1 MKKLFFSLLSLCL
14 AVSTSGQMS
23 LQPNVFQ
30 SPEISSL
37 MREVVSPVSLS
48 SGTVNVSIP
57 LYTLQ
62 KGSIQVPLS
71 LNYDASGVKV
81 DAQPS
86 WVGQNWSLST
96 GGMISRI
103 VKGVPDEAYITEQ
116 LILRASGD
124 NVANNTY
131 PVGYFYNSSG
141 LSTSN
146 WSTYNQIYDWAKNYG
161 CELEP
166 DEFIFNFCGH
176 SGVFYANEQGQLI
189 VKGQK
194 GWKIEPMVL
203 RNIPVYDG
211 RVAFDINNP
220 DPRSYTYMRANMLS
234 NYTGFGRW
242 KVSRIM
248 GFRITDPQGVEYYFG
263 QFEEVDNNTFDW
275 YNSNMEGIEINADFF
290 SEIFYEEFNGWHLR
304 KIKAPNGD
312 EVTFKYTHFWP
323 TLNLTRNYSS
333 VYMSGKTGSGFLSSS
348 ASIYRA
354 GPSLSGSILRP
365 VYLSEIRTDNQL
377 ITFTSSQS
385 SDLQYSS
392 AMIDSWLGDLHQNYE
407 DRYLYVPVFYGQ
419 KPIRKWST
427 GGNFLEFMTG
437 SRYYMAYG
445 DIRRKKLDRIEV
457 KSLTNNEVVKAFD
470 FSYNHSSSTRLQ
482 LTSLRENTLPAYQ
495 FRYNTTSLPSYLSD
509 QHDHWGYY
517 NNRTPSYSSYSSFES
532 YREPNTS
539 YTGAGALTEITYPT
553 GGVKKF
559 VYEPHT
565 YTKYVARDKGS
576 GAVSVANVSQ
586 KYGGG
591 LRIKEIQELD
601 NNSVLL
607 KKTYTYSPGI
617 LNGKPE
623 YYWGGYTGR
632 LTTGGTY
639 TLDRFFSQSLLP
651 VSNNPAG
658 GNVSYTTVTEVLQ
671 NNGKVEYTFTNHDT
685 NRDENVLASIDPQRT
700 AYSPLT
706 SKDLER
712 GMITEIKY
720 YAEGSS
726 TPSKKETFTY
736 SPLNGTMDYIKAVNL
751 QRMTLFGSTTT
762 NAIAG
767 SAYKNYVYPYNVT
780 RKTEYY
786 TYPGSLTQSIDY
798 TYAYD
803 NVNQIKTETK
813 TDNLSTVST
822 TYKYPYDYSTSVY
835 QNMVNRNIVAPV
847 IETLTK
853 NGSTEVERV
862 NTNYGQY
869 SATSGTFFRPSSVSK
884 TSTRLGSTITDQ
896 LTYQTYDRKGNIV
909 AAKDVD
915 GQQKV
920 FIWGYNGEYLVAE
933 ITGVALSSVTA
944 ANSSLSSI
952 ATTPLSGALSTT
964 AESAIRNLSGARVVT
979 YDYKPLVGISKMTD
993 VTGRTTTY
1001 NYDSLN
1007 RLQTIVDSNG
1017 YVIEKYEYNY
1027 K

>member
-14 AVSTSGQMS
+14 SASVFGQMS

-48 SGTVNVSIP
+48 SGTVSTSVP

-62 KGSIQVPLS
+62 KGGIKVPLS

-103 VKGVPDEAYITEQ
+103 VKGVPDEAFVTEQ
-116 LILRASGD
+116 LILRASGN
-124 NVANNTY
+124 NVATNNY

-141 LSTSN
+141 LSTAN
-146 WSTYNQIYDWAKNYG
+146 WSTTSQIEDWAKNYG

-166 DEFIFNFCGH
+166 DEFVFNFCGH
-176 SGVFYANEQGQLI
+176 SGVFYANEKGQLI

-194 GWKIEPMVL
+194 GWKIEPMIL

-211 RVAFDINNP
+211 RIAFNINNP

-234 NYTGFGRW
+234 NITGFGRW

-248 GFRITDPQGVEYYFG
+248 GFRVTDPQGVEYYFG
-263 QFEEVDNNTFDW
+263 QFEEVDNNTFNW
-275 YNSNMEGIEINADFF
+275 YESNMEGIEINADFF

-323 TLNLTRNYSS
+323 TLSLTQNFSS
-333 VYMSGKTGSGFLSSS
+333 IYMSGKTGSGFLSSS
-348 ASIYRA
+348 ASLYRA
-354 GPSLSGSILRP
+354 GASLSGSILRP
-365 VYLSEIRTDNQL
+365 VYLSEIRTSDQL
-377 ITFTSSQS
+377 ITFTSSQA
-385 SDLQYSS
+385 SDLSYNPYT
-392 AMIDSWLGDLHQNYE
+392 IDKELVDNSNKYA

-419 KPIRKWST
+419 NPIRKWNA
-427 GGNFLEFMTG
+427 GGNLVEFISG
-437 SRYYMAYG
+437 SRYYIAYNEV
-445 DIRRKKLDRIEV
+445 RRKKLDRIEV
-457 KSLTNNEVVKAFD
+457 KSLISNEVVKSFD
-470 FSYNHSSSTRLQ
+470 FSYNQSSSTRLQ
-482 LTSLRENTLPAYQ
+482 LSSLRENTLPAYQ
-495 FRYNTTSLPSYLSD
+495 FRYNTTSLPGYLSD
-509 QHDHWGYY
+509 QHDHWGYF
-517 NNRTPSYSSYSSFES
+517 NNRTPVYNYGSFES
-532 YREPNTS
+532 YREPNAS
-539 YTGAGALTEITYPT
+539 YTGAGSLTEITYPT

-565 YTKYVARDKGS
+565 YTKYVARDKGTGNLS
-576 GAVSVANVSQ
+576 LASVSQ

-607 KKTYTYSPGI
+607 KKSYSYSPGI

-623 YYWGGYTGR
+623 YYWVGYTGR

-639 TLDRFFSQSLLP
+639 SMDRFFSQSLLP

-658 GNVSYTTVTEVLQ
+658 GSVSYTTVTEVLQ
-671 NNGKVEYTFTNHDT
+671 DNGKVEYTFTNHDT
-685 NRDENVLASIDPQRT
+685 RIDENVLASIDPQRT

-706 SKDLER
+706 SKGLER

-720 YAEGSS
+720 YGEGSS
-726 TPSKKETFTY
+726 TPLKRETFTY
-736 SPLNGTMDYIKAVNL
+736 SALNGSMDYIKAVNL
-751 QRMTLFGSTTT
+751 QRMTLFGSTTL

-786 TYPGSLTQSIDY
+786 THPGNLTQSFDY
-798 TYAYD
+798 TFTYD

-822 TYKYPYDYSTSVY
+822 TFKYPYDYSTTVY
-835 QNMVNRNIVAPV
+835 QNMVTRNIISPV

-869 SATSGTFFRPSSVSK
+869 TASGGNIYLPSSATK
-884 TSTRLGSTITDQ
+884 TSSRSGSSITDQ
-896 LTYQTYDRKGNIV
+896 LTYLTYDRKGNPV
-909 AAKDVD
+909 AARDVD
-915 GQQKV
+915 GQLKV
-920 FIWGYNGEYLVAE
+920 FIWGYNGAHVVAE
-933 ITGVALSSVTA
+933 ITGVSLSSVTG
-944 ANSSLSSI
+944 ANSSLSGI
-952 ATTPLSGALSTT
+952 ATTPISGALPSA
-964 AESAIRNLSGARVVT
+964 AESAIRSLSGARVVT
-979 YDYKPLVGISKMTD
+979 YDYKPLVGISKITD

-1017 YVIEKYEYNY
+1017 HVIEKYEYNY

>member
-1 MKKLFFSLLSLCL
+1 MKKLFFSLLSLYL
-14 AVSTSGQMS
+14 SASVFGQMS

-48 SGTVNVSIP
+48 SGTVSTSVP

-62 KGSIQVPLS
+62 KGEIKVPLS

-103 VKGVPDEAYITEQ
+103 VKGVPDEAFVTEQ
-116 LILRASGD
+116 LILRASGN
-124 NVANNTY
+124 NVATNNY

-141 LSTSN
+141 LSTAN
-146 WSTYNQIYDWAKNYG
+146 WSTTSQIEDWAKNYG

-166 DEFIFNFCGH
+166 DEFVFNFCGH
-176 SGVFYANEQGQLI
+176 SGVFYANEKGQLI

-194 GWKIEPMVL
+194 GWKIEPMIL

-211 RVAFDINNP
+211 RVAFNINNP

-234 NYTGFGRW
+234 NITGFGRL

-248 GFRITDPQGVEYYFG
+248 GFRVTDPQGVEYYFG
-263 QFEEVDNNTFDW
+263 QFEEVDNNTFNW
-275 YNSNMEGIEINADFF
+275 YESNMEGIEINADFF

-323 TLNLTRNYSS
+323 TLSLTRNYSS

-348 ASIYRA
+348 ASIYHA
-354 GPSLSGSILRP
+354 GASLSGSILRP
-365 VYLSEIRTDNQL
+365 VYLSEIRTSDQL
-377 ITFTSSQS
+377 ITFTSSQT
-385 SDLQYSS
+385 SDLSYNPYT
-392 AMIDSWLGDLHQNYE
+392 IDNELVYNCNNYA

-419 KPIRKWST
+419 NPIRKWNA
-427 GGNFLEFMTG
+427 GGNLVEFISG
-437 SRYYMAYG
+437 SRYYIAYNEV
-445 DIRRKKLDRIEV
+445 RRKKLDRIEV
-457 KSLTNNEVVKAFD
+457 KSLISNEVVKSFD
-470 FSYNHSSSTRLQ
+470 FSYNQSSSTRLQ
-482 LTSLRENTLPAYQ
+482 LSSLRENTLPAYQ
-495 FRYNTTSLPSYLSD
+495 FRYNTTSLPGYLSD
-509 QHDHWGYY
+509 QHDHWGYF
-517 NNRTPSYSSYSSFES
+517 NNRTPVYNYGSFES
-532 YREPNTS
+532 YREPNAS
-539 YTGAGALTEITYPT
+539 YTSAGSLTEITYPT

-565 YTKYVARDKGS
+565 YTKYVARDKGTGNLS
-576 GAVSVANVSQ
+576 LSSVSQ

-607 KKTYTYSPGI
+607 KKSYSYSPGI

-623 YYWGGYTGR
+623 YYWVGYTGR

-639 TLDRFFSQSLLP
+639 SMDRFFSQSLLP

-658 GNVSYTTVTEVLQ
+658 GSVSYTTVTEVLQ
-671 NNGKVEYTFTNHDT
+671 DNGKVEYTFTNHDT
-685 NRDENVLASIDPQRT
+685 RIDENVLASIDPQRT

-706 SKDLER
+706 SKGLER

-720 YAEGSS
+720 YGEGSS
-726 TPSKKETFTY
+726 TPLKRETFTY
-736 SPLNGTMDYIKAVNL
+736 SALNGSMDYIKAVNL
-751 QRMTLFGSTTT
+751 QRMTFFGGTTM

-786 TYPGSLTQSIDY
+786 THPGNLTQSFDY
-798 TYAYD
+798 TFTYD

-822 TYKYPYDYSTSVY
+822 TYKYPYDYSTTVY
-835 QNMVNRNIVAPV
+835 QNMVTRNIISPV

-853 NGSTEVERV
+853 NGTTEVERV

-869 SATSGTFFRPSSVSK
+869 TSTGGNIYLPSSATK
-884 TSTRLGSTITDQ
+884 TSSRSGSSITDQ
-896 LTYQTYDRKGNIV
+896 LTYLTYDRKGNPV
-909 AAKDVD
+909 AARDID
-915 GQQKV
+915 GQLKV
-920 FIWGYNGEYLVAE
+920 FIWGYNGAHVVAE
-933 ITGVALSSVTA
+933 ITGVALSTVTG
-944 ANSSLSSI
+944 ANSSLSGI
-952 ATTPLSGALSTT
+952 ATTPISGALPSA
-964 AESAIRNLSGARVVT
+964 AESAIRSLSGARVVT
-979 YDYKPLVGISKMTD
+979 YDYKPLVGISKITD

-1007 RLQTIVDSNG
+1007 RLQTVVDSNG
-1017 YVIEKYEYNY
+1017 HVIEKYEYNY

>member
-14 AVSTSGQMS
+14 SASIFGQMS

-48 SGTVNVSIP
+48 SGTVSTSVP

-62 KGSIQVPLS
+62 KGEIKVPLS

-103 VKGVPDEAYITEQ
+103 VKGVPDEAFVTEQ
-116 LILRASGD
+116 LILRASGN
-124 NVANNTY
+124 NVATNNY

-141 LSTSN
+141 LSTAN
-146 WSTYNQIYDWAKNYG
+146 WSATSQIEDWAKNYG

-166 DEFIFNFCGH
+166 DEFVFNFCGH
-176 SGVFYANEQGQLI
+176 SGVFYANEKGQLI

-194 GWKIEPMVL
+194 GWKIEPMIL

-211 RVAFDINNP
+211 RVAFNINNP

-234 NYTGFGRW
+234 NITGFGRW

-248 GFRITDPQGVEYYFG
+248 GFRVTDPQGVEYYFG
-263 QFEEVDNNTFDW
+263 QFEEVDNNTFNW
-275 YNSNMEGIEINADFF
+275 YESNMEGIEINADFF

-312 EVTFKYTHFWP
+312 EITFKYTHFWP
-323 TLNLTRNYSS
+323 TLSLTQNFSS
-333 VYMSGKTGSGFLSSS
+333 IYMSGKTGSGFLSSS
-348 ASIYRA
+348 ASLYRA
-354 GPSLSGSILRP
+354 GASLSGSILRP
-365 VYLSEIRTDNQL
+365 VYLSEIRTSDQL
-377 ITFTSSQS
+377 ITFTSSQA
-385 SDLQYSS
+385 SDLSYNPYT
-392 AMIDSWLGDLHQNYE
+392 IDKELVDNCNKYA

-419 KPIRKWST
+419 NPIRKWNA
-427 GGNFLEFMTG
+427 GGNLVEFISG
-437 SRYYMAYG
+437 SRYYIAYNEV
-445 DIRRKKLDRIEV
+445 RRKKLDRIEV
-457 KSLTNNEVVKAFD
+457 KSLISNEVVKSFD
-470 FSYNHSSSTRLQ
+470 FSYNQSSSTRLQ
-482 LTSLRENTLPAYQ
+482 LSSLRENTLPAYQ
-495 FRYNTTSLPSYLSD
+495 FRYNTTSLPGYLSD
-509 QHDHWGYY
+509 QHDHWGYF
-517 NNRTPSYSSYSSFES
+517 NNRTPVYNYGSFES
-532 YREPNTS
+532 YREPNAS
-539 YTGAGALTEITYPT
+539 YTGAGSLTEITYPT

-565 YTKYVARDKGS
+565 YTKYVARDKGTGNLS
-576 GAVSVANVSQ
+576 LASVSQ

-607 KKTYTYSPGI
+607 KKSYSYSPGI

-623 YYWGGYTGR
+623 YYWVGYTGR

-639 TLDRFFSQSLLP
+639 SMDRFFSQSLLP

-658 GNVSYTTVTEVLQ
+658 GSVSYTTVTEVLQ
-671 NNGKVEYTFTNHDT
+671 DNGKVEYTFTNHDT
-685 NRDENVLASIDPQRT
+685 RIDENVLASIDPQRT

-706 SKDLER
+706 SKGLER

-720 YAEGSS
+720 YGEGSS
-726 TPSKKETFTY
+726 TPLKRETFTY
-736 SPLNGTMDYIKAVNL
+736 SALNGSMDYIKAVNL
-751 QRMTLFGSTTT
+751 QRMTLFGSTTL

-786 TYPGSLTQSIDY
+786 THPGNLTQSFDY
-798 TYAYD
+798 TFTYD

-822 TYKYPYDYSTSVY
+822 TYKYPYDYSTTVY
-835 QNMVNRNIVAPV
+835 QNMVTRNIISPV

-869 SATSGTFFRPSSVSK
+869 TATGGNIYLPSSATK
-884 TSTRLGSTITDQ
+884 TSSRSGSSITDQ
-896 LTYQTYDRKGNIV
+896 LTYLTYDRKGNPV
-909 AAKDVD
+909 AARDID
-915 GQQKV
+915 GQLKV
-920 FIWGYNGEYLVAE
+920 FIWGYNGAHVVAE
-933 ITGVALSSVTA
+933 ITGVALSSVTD
-944 ANSSLSSI
+944 ANSSLSGI
-952 ATTPLSGALSTT
+952 ATTPISGALPSA
-964 AESAIRNLSGARVVT
+964 AESAIRSLSGARVVT
-979 YDYKPLVGISKMTD
+979 YNYKPLVGISKITD

-1007 RLQTIVDSNG
+1007 RLQTVVDSNG
-1017 YVIEKYEYNY
+1017 HVIEKYEYNY

>member
-1 MKKLFFSLLSLCL
+1 MYICIKLSEQNEETQ
-14 AVSTSGQMS
+14 STSH
-23 LQPNVFQ
+23 
-30 SPEISSL
+30 
-37 MREVVSPVSLS
+37 R
-48 SGTVNVSIP
+48 
-57 LYTLQ
+57 Y
-62 KGSIQVPLS
+62 
-71 LNYDASGVKV
+71 
-81 DAQPS
+81 
-86 WVGQNWSLST
+86 
-96 GGMISRI
+96 
-103 VKGVPDEAYITEQ
+103 Q
-116 LILRASGD
+116 L
-124 NVANNTY
+124 VT
-131 PVGYFYNSSG
+131 YNS
-141 LSTSN
+141 
-146 WSTYNQIYDWAKNYG
+146 
-161 CELEP
+161 
-166 DEFIFNFCGH
+166 
-176 SGVFYANEQGQLI
+176 V
-189 VKGQK
+189 
-194 GWKIEPMVL
+194 
-203 RNIPVYDG
+203 
-211 RVAFDINNP
+211 
-220 DPRSYTYMRANMLS
+220 
-234 NYTGFGRW
+234 
-242 KVSRIM
+242 
-248 GFRITDPQGVEYYFG
+248 
-263 QFEEVDNNTFDW
+263 
-275 YNSNMEGIEINADFF
+275 
-290 SEIFYEEFNGWHLR
+290 
-304 KIKAPNGD
+304 
-312 EVTFKYTHFWP
+312 
-323 TLNLTRNYSS
+323 
-333 VYMSGKTGSGFLSSS
+333 
-348 ASIYRA
+348 
-354 GPSLSGSILRP
+354 
-365 VYLSEIRTDNQL
+365 
-377 ITFTSSQS
+377 TSSFQ
-385 SDLQYSS
+385 
-392 AMIDSWLGDLHQNYE
+392 
-407 DRYLYVPVFYGQ
+407 
-419 KPIRKWST
+419 
-427 GGNFLEFMTG
+427 
-437 SRYYMAYG
+437 
-445 DIRRKKLDRIEV
+445 LDY
-457 KSLTNNEVVKAFD
+457 K
-470 FSYNHSSSTRLQ
+470 Q
-482 LTSLRENTLPAYQ
+482 LTANLL
-495 FRYNTTSLPSYLSD
+495 
-509 QHDHWGYY
+509 
-517 NNRTPSYSSYSSFES
+517 SSFES